1 MSKKGTATR
10 QRRGSSRSPTL
21 GKLTFS
27 KDDLKFK
34 SLGILFNLRWF
45 FNTRNNNKKI
55 FGLDG
60 EYGLTDEGLIG
71 QTFHKYD
78 DVLLWLVSNPNT
90 LEEVEFVVIDHI
102 SDFYIFNF

>member
-1 MSKKGTATR
+1 MIPYHLIFPKELQLVKDEDHRAHQHWASLRLVQK
-10 QRRGSSRSPTL
+10 
-21 GKLTFS
+21 FE
-27 KDDLKFK
+27 DDLKFK

-78 DVLLWLVSNPNT
+78 DVLVSNPNT
-90 LEEVEFVVIDHI
+90 LEEVECG
-102 SDFYIFNF
+102 Y